1 MKLFARISEFVRAYW
16 RGNIGP
22 LTCLLI
28 FVIALG
34 MAYIFVIG
42 RLLSVPWITERYLL
56 QLVLLAISL
65 ALSIPLAVWQF
76 VGAWRSFRRAGG
88 DHRVS
93 RKVFAAGGCGAV
105 VVLAVY
111 VIQQRVPEFG
121 EIYAEFRKLAEA
133 SSKYKIAVGS
143 GSDKVAV
150 YTGEIVW
157 GSAKAL
163 EEYLSSRPQV
173 LILEIDSTGG
183 GLQEAVRMANL
194 VKTRKLIT
202 FVQGQ
207 CLSACT
213 IVYVAGNQRLAVP
226 KAKFGFHRVSASMS
240 LADPAALE
248 RYNAQY
254 SELLLNN
261 GVDKRFVDQVMKI
274 SQPQIWI
281 PGNSDLKIGGF
292 VQHFIE

>member
-1 MKLFARISEFVRAYW
+1 MKLFARISEYVRAYW
-16 RGNIGP
+16 RGSIEP

-34 MAYIFVIG
+34 IAYSFVIG

-65 ALSIPLAVWQF
+65 ILSIPLAVWQF
-76 VGAWRSFRRAGG
+76 MGAWRSFRRAGA

-93 RKVFAAGGCGAV
+93 RKIFAAAGCLAV
-105 VVLAVY
+105 VLLAVY

-133 SSKYKIAVGS
+133 SSKYKIAAGS
-143 GSDKVAV
+143 GGNKVAV
-150 YTGEIVW
+150 YTGEIAW

-163 EEYLSSRPQV
+163 EDYLSSRPQV
-173 LILEIDSTGG
+173 LILEFDSTGG
-183 GLQEAVRMANL
+183 GFQEAVRMANL
-194 VKTRKLIT
+194 VKKRNLVT

-213 IVYVAGNQRLAVP
+213 IVYVSGHQRLAVP
-226 KAKFGFHRVSASMS
+226 KA
-240 LADPAALE
+240 
-248 RYNAQY
+248 
-254 SELLLNN
+254 
-261 GVDKRFVDQVMKI
+261 
-274 SQPQIWI
+274 
-281 PGNSDLKIGGF
+281 
-292 VQHFIE
+292 